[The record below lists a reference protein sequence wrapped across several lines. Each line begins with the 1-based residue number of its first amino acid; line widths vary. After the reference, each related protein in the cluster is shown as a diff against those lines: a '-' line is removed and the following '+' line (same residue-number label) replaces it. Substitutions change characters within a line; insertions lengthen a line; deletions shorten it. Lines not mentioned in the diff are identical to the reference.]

1 MRRAKLS
8 IVQGQAERGGDESE
22 REQNKGGM
30 DQIQRGRNKRAPAET
45 RVPEQAG
52 YEPEGIAEPS
62 TGTGL
67 ACQRNLRVFDSVVA
81 QIVRTSKCNNSENAN
96 QAYLSPA
103 ETKQPRR
110 RSFSVVHRS
119 EQPEQSWR
127 WLNPRDCS
135 RRRFALDHPVRVR
148 QALTFER

>member
-1 MRRAKLS
+1 MKALPIGRRPCSLRACSRLLSYCFGHATRKAEHEKSGRKSAKTS

-30 DQIQRGRNKRAPAET
+30 DQIQRGRNERDPAET

-62 TGTGL
+62 TGTGS
-67 ACQRNLRVFDSVVA
+67 ACERNLRVFDSVVA

-96 QAYLSPA
+96 QAYL
-103 ETKQPRR
+103 T
-110 RSFSVVHRS
+110 
-119 EQPEQSWR
+119 
-127 WLNPRDCS
+127 
-135 RRRFALDHPVRVR
+135 
-148 QALTFER
+148 